1 MFKEEFFT
9 KGKTRFLFGCL
20 IFATVVN
27 IIYSACSGKVLLYD
41 GISRFGQLLSGI
53 SSFNP
58 FGFINYYLRFSL
70 LHYIVQFPVFVL
82 GLFIKSK
89 WVLIWLFA
97 VAYYS
102 VQPLILWFNFSLAK
116 RTKNY
121 SLFVFQ
127 LTIYSL
133 FLIGCQTHP
142 MFEMP
147 VIILLALSVY
157 HLLQLEETKLT
168 DKILTVIFCAVILGS
183 IEAAIIFTPILLLM
197 SFLAK
202 PGNKIISNLIRIP
215 SVIAIVGYLIFSY
228 IKIRYG
234 LNPIPSSEF
243 AYYSQAF
250 QYTGIKYLGLNIV
263 GLSCLALFATCRD
276 KIWKWVLLVVFAL
289 IAKAAVVNLC
299 RLYDTPVQFFT
310 MQVFYQYLLPIIF
323 YGYMIFDLLKK
334 RGWLDKISL
343 KNEYFDLFFSEK
355 FEMIA
360 LSSAAIFLFYFSQ
373 FISDSAIFYPY
384 LILLALIFIFAGY
397 FIASE
402 KTAKVLVFSV
412 KALCIVIIISS
423 ILFVM
428 IKLSFYNWLLFVPVI
443 FAVIS
448 YKNVYNADFKD
459 ENNVYKESFVLLVL
473 FVALIQTVSQFGFC
487 KNCQKYFEKFE
498 QIYAKVEEPI
508 YILPQNK
515 IFDDVNEDELP
526 VFQNYVRPSM
536 YPAFSIVLSKDYDV
550 KSIILPSGDS
560 PDVQGLNYYN
570 DIAID
575 NEFNRVMFF
584 YSFYDM
590 KNKYW
595 DFSRLVPEIK
605 KFKKNYK

>member
-1 MFKEEFFT
+1 
-9 KGKTRFLFGCL
+9 
-20 IFATVVN
+20 
-27 IIYSACSGKVLLYD
+27 
-41 GISRFGQLLSGI
+41 
-53 SSFNP
+53 
-58 FGFINYYLRFSL
+58 
-70 LHYIVQFPVFVL
+70 
-82 GLFIKSK
+82 
-89 WVLIWLFA
+89 
-97 VAYYS
+97 
-102 VQPLILWFNFSLAK
+102 
-116 RTKNY
+116 
-121 SLFVFQ
+121 
-127 LTIYSL
+127 
-133 FLIGCQTHP
+133 
-142 MFEMP
+142 
-147 VIILLALSVY
+147 
-157 HLLQLEETKLT
+157 
-168 DKILTVIFCAVILGS
+168 
-183 IEAAIIFTPILLLM
+183 
-197 SFLAK
+197 
-202 PGNKIISNLIRIP
+202 
-215 SVIAIVGYLIFSY
+215 
-228 IKIRYG
+228 
-234 LNPIPSSEF
+234 
-243 AYYSQAF
+243 
-250 QYTGIKYLGLNIV
+250 
-263 GLSCLALFATCRD
+263 
-276 KIWKWVLLVVFAL
+276 
-289 IAKAAVVNLC
+289 
-299 RLYDTPVQFFT
+299 
-310 MQVFYQYLLPIIF
+310 
-323 YGYMIFDLLKK
+323 MIFDLLKK
-334 RGWLDKISL
+334 RGWLDKIPL
-343 KNEYFDLFFSEK
+343 KNEYFDLIFSEK

-360 LSSAAIFLFYFSQ
+360 LSSSAIFLFYFSQ

-397 FIASE
+397 FIAGE

-443 FAVIS
+443 FAAIS

-473 FVALIQTVSQFGFC
+473 FVAMIQTVSQFGFC
-487 KNCQKYFEKFE
+487 KNCQKYFQKFE
-498 QIYAKVEEPI
+498 QIYVKVEEPI

-536 YPAFSIVLSKDYDV
+536 YPAFSIVLSKDYDI
-550 KSIILPSGDS
+550 KSIVLPSGDS

>member
-20 IFATVVN
+20 IFATAVN

-58 FGFINYYLRFSL
+58 LGFINYYLRFSL

-202 PGNKIISNLIRIP
+202 PENKIISNLIRIP
-215 SVIAIVGYLIFSY
+215 SVIAIVGYSVFSY
-228 IKIRYG
+228 IKIRCG

-263 GLSCLALFATCRD
+263 GLSCLALFATCRN

-299 RLYDTPVQFFT
+299 GLYDTPVQFFT

-402 KTAKVLVFSV
+402 KTAKVIAFSV